1 MYLCIVCIVTVCVYV
16 YIIYI
21 YIIYIYIYIY
31 YIIYIMCIYI
41 YNFNIYYDIMLY
53 VFNIA
58 AAKCSGVNCH
68 FAWFNRI
75 YPPFLLVNQPIF
87 VFVQPSQPQSAWL
100 KPALLWGKR

>member
-1 MYLCIVCIVTVCVYV
+1 MYCVYSYCMCIFV
-16 YIIYI
+16 YIYI
-21 YIIYIYIYIY
+21 YIIYI
-31 YIIYIMCIYI
+31 
-41 YNFNIYYDIMLY
+41 FNIYYDIMLY

-58 AAKCSGVNCH
+58 AAKCSGVNFH